1 MFRDVYTG
9 VKPINKSQDDGCLL
23 DGRAVA
29 PLEKH
34 GEIMG
39 LTALSG
45 WELHGLVIVSYIQF
59 SFLSVTS
66 EFFCRY

>member
-1 MFRDVYTG
+1 MFRDVYIG
-9 VKPINKSQDDGCLL
+9 VKTINKSQDDGRLL

-45 WELHGLVIVSYIQF
+45 WELYGLVIISYIKF

-66 EFFCRY
+66 EFFCCY